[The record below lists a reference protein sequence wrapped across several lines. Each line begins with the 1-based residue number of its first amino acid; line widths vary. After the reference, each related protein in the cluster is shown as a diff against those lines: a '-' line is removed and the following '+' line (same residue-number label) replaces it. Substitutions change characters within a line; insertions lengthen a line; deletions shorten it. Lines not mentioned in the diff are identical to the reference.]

1 MQVKIASGWSAEGG
15 STFSLME
22 LCDLF
27 NENGIDCTF
36 YGPHDWHLDK
46 CSKADK
52 IQNLKIEKE
61 DILIPHFMDV
71 PEKLPCK
78 KVIFSCHEKAIFV
91 VKHHNL
97 KGVDKIRYVSED
109 QMLWQGVDGVVIPN
123 LVRGITES
131 KNKPEGIAGIIG
143 TVNPVKG
150 VHTSI
155 ERALKDGCK
164 EVHIY
169 GNCNDQNYFKSK
181 IEPLLLKKE
190 VVYKGMEMDRQ
201 KIYDNISCVYQSNID
216 SVPESFGRVRAECI
230 RAGIP
235 YHGND
240 SATTPFE
247 LWEETKV
254 LSEWKELMEI

>member
-1 MQVKIASGWSAEGG
+1 MKVKIVSGWSAEGG

-22 LCDLF
+22 VCDLF
-27 NENGIDCTF
+27 NERGIHCTF

-46 CSKADK
+46 CSRADMS
-52 IQNLKIEKE
+52 QNLKI
-61 DILIPHFMDV
+61 DRNDVLITHFMDM
-71 PEKLPCK
+71 PKRPPCK

-91 VKHHNL
+91 VKDHNL
-97 KGVDKIRYVSED
+97 KGVDTIRFVSED
-109 QMLWQGVDGVVIPN
+109 QKQWQGVDGVVIPN
-123 LVRGITES
+123 LVRGITKS
-131 KNKPEGIAGIIG
+131 KNTEEGVAAIIG

-155 ERALKDGCK
+155 ERALSDGCK
-164 EVHIY
+164 RVHIY
-169 GNCNDQNYFKSK
+169 GNCNDMNYFNHK
-181 IEPLLLKKE
+181 IQPLLSEKVIYE
-190 VVYKGMEMDRQ
+190 GMEMDRQ
-201 KIYDNISCVYQSNID
+201 KIYDNVSCVYQSNID

-247 LWEETKV
+247 LWEEDEV
-254 LSEWKELMEI
+254 FNAWKKLIW